1 MEETPRAKG
10 APMNPVLES
19 IHARR
24 SIRRFQQKQ
33 VPRADLEAIVEAGML
48 APNAVNQQRWH
59 FTMIED
65 KARLD
70 SLVGIIKENIL
81 ASGNKFLSERA
92 RAPGYHTFYHAPA
105 VVMISGDKDAFAIQL
120 DAGAAA
126 ENIALA
132 AQSLG
137 LGSCLMTSPGLLFSG
152 PQGDVLKKELGFP
165 AGYIHVC
172 TVALGYMEGEPP
184 PTPARRRDVV
194 NYLK

>member
-1 MEETPRAKG
+1 
-10 APMNPVLES
+10 MNPVLES

-24 SIRRFQQKQ
+24 SIRRFQEKP
-33 VPRADLEAIVEAGML
+33 VPRTDLEAVVAAGIL

-59 FTMIED
+59 FTVIED

-70 SLVGIIKENIL
+70 GLVGIIKENIL
-81 ASGNKFLSERA
+81 SSGNKFLGERA

-137 LGSCLMTSPGLLFSG
+137 LGSCLMTSPGLLFAG
-152 PQGDVLKKELGFP
+152 AGGEALKRELGFP
-165 AGYIHVC
+165 AGYTHVC
-172 TVALGYMEGEPP
+172 SVALGYTLGEPP
-184 PTPARRRDVV
+184 ATPPRHQDVV
-194 NYLK
+194 NYSG